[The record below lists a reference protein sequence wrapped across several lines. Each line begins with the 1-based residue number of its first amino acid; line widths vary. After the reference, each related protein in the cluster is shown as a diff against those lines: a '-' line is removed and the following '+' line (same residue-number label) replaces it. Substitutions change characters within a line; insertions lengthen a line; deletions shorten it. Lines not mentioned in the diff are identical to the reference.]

1 MEFLGIGPGELLF
14 IVIIALIILGP
25 RDMQK
30 AGRTIGKWMRR
41 VVTSDGWRLFQQ
53 TSREI
58 QTLPNRL
65 MREAALDELKE
76 MQKDIRQ
83 PLDEL
88 KGMHSNLRQELTQP
102 IEVNSQPADSQAPGA
117 SPSASPTE
125 PRPVPTGTPEN
136 RILPPSPPPATPP
149 DDKDKNG

>member
-1 MEFLGIGPGELLF
+1 MEILGIGPSELLF
-14 IVIIALIILGP
+14 IVVIALIVLGP

-30 AGRTIGKWMRR
+30 AGRMIGRWLRK

-76 MQKDIRQ
+76 VQNDLRQ
-83 PLDEL
+83 PFNVNPRPAEASTP
-88 KGMHSNLRQELTQP
+88 GTPQASAAGQP
-102 IEVNSQPADSQAPGA
+102 LPDLPGAPG
-117 SPSASPTE
+117 
-125 PRPVPTGTPEN
+125 N
-136 RILPPSPPPATPP
+136 RILPPPTVPQAPAT
-149 DDKDKNG
+149 